1 MPSTWTLC
9 ILFLPRGRRGDARK
23 SATLGHAIVERGLG
37 EQGAQRLAIAVE
49 GHTSEEAG
57 AEVTLQIA
65 DDAHLLR
72 AHRFGLEQVADPLRL
87 ASDKAARGR
96 MHEFPSLNRS
106 EERRVG
112 KEGVRTCRSRWSPYH
127 SKKNTKKNKKK

>member
-23 SATLGHAIVERGLG
+23 SATLSHAIFERGLG

-96 MHEFPSLNRS
+96 MHEFKSLNA
-106 EERRVG
+106 VG
-112 KEGVRTCRSRWSPYH
+112 IDRKSTRLNSSH
-127 SKKNTKKNKKK
+127 